1 MEIVETRVSSIGGF
15 KLYAVEFVTGGEER
29 VTVKVE
35 NDTEGELPRDAVIR
49 RAAAKLGDALGVAC
63 AECGIEPEGLLLTR
77 PSARTAGDRAELE
90 RQLDEGLE
98 DTFPASDPVSV
109 TSSAIPASADPKS

>member
-1 MEIVETRVSSIGGF
+1 MYIVETRISSIGGF
-15 KLYAVEFVTGGEER
+15 KLYAVEFVTDGDER

-35 NDTEGELPRDAVIR
+35 NDIGAELTRSETMR
-49 RAAAKLGDALGVAC
+49 RSALMLGDALGVAC
-63 AECGIEPEGLLLTR
+63 AACGMEPEMLLTR
-77 PSARTAGDRAELE
+77 PSARQSGDRAELE

-109 TSSAIPASADPKS
+109 TSSAILASADPKS